1 MDVCRKRVFLLG
13 PSHHKY
19 LTGCALSKH
28 AKYAT
33 PLGNLQLDLENIT
46 ALRSTGKFDDMSTST
61 DEVEHSLEMH
71 LPYIYHMLSK
81 SFQSQSL
88 PPLIPILVGST
99 SAATEKAY
107 GSLLSSYLADPS
119 NVFVIS
125 SDFCHWGSRFSYTY
139 YVPDSAKHVK
149 DGRSLGKREAPQ
161 ETPIFQSIARVD
173 KAAMQAVESGKHDE
187 FLTNLHDTGNTVC
200 GRHPIGVI
208 MAAIEEL
215 KQQGKLDQGRGLFRF
230 VRYER
235 SSEVE
240 EARDSSVSY
249 ASAFAVL

>member
-1 MDVCRKRVFLLG
+1 
-13 PSHHKY
+13 
-19 LTGCALSKH
+19 
-28 AKYAT
+28 
-33 PLGNLQLDLENIT
+33 
-46 ALRSTGKFDDMSTST
+46 MSTST
-61 DEVEHSLEMH
+61 DEAEHSLEMH
-71 LPYIYHMLSK
+71 LPYIYHLLSK
-81 SFQSQSL
+81 YFHSQSL
-88 PPLIPILVGST
+88 PTLIPILVGST

-107 GSLLSSYLADPS
+107 GSLLSRYLTDPS
-119 NVFVIS
+119 NVFVVS

-139 YVPDSAKHVK
+139 YVPDSAQHVK

-161 ETPIFQSIARVD
+161 EPPIFQSIARVD
-173 KAAMQAVESGKHDE
+173 KAAMQAVESGSHDA
-187 FLTNLHDTGNTVC
+187 FLTNLRDTGNTVC

-215 KQQGKLDQGRGLFRF
+215 KYQGVLDQSRGLFRF

-235 SSEVE
+235 SGEVE